1 MRSASLI
8 GRIAAVAAIAIAIVA
23 VAVIL
28 LSSGSTYQVR
38 AIFQNASQIV
48 QGDLVQ
54 VAGNSVGTV
63 SEIAIT
69 PQRAGGVDAEDL
81 KWRLRAAAPG
91 DDRDDP

>member
-8 GRIAAVAAIAIAIVA
+8 GRVAAVAAIAIAIVA

-54 VAGNSVGTV
+54 VAGALGAEEVLRRVRAV
-63 SEIAIT
+63 S
-69 PQRAGGVDAEDL
+69 
-81 KWRLRAAAPG
+81 AA
-91 DDRDDP
+91 